1 MLTIFELCESKPKI
15 NNEIHHQCVLYSVV
29 WIFLLETSLLFPRR
43 DRYTIRFSFLEKMFF
58 SCLKINDY

>member
-15 NNEIHHQCVLYSVV
+15 TNEIHHQCNYIVLSGFSCLRLLCYSLDE
-29 WIFLLETSLLFPRR
+29 I
-43 DRYTIRFSFLEKMFF
+43 DTIWFSFLEKMFF